1 MEFSKEKN
9 LGTKVV
15 FSRELVRV
23 VERISIVGSSIC
35 TSATSVSLITEG
47 ITACFSYRI
56 HPAAIAAL
64 LQSALPLVISVRRC
78 N

>member
-9 LGTKVV
+9 LNTKVV
-15 FSRELVRV
+15 FSRELAKV
-23 VERISIVGSSIC
+23 VERIDIVGSSIC
-35 TSATSVSLITEG
+35 TSAISISLIVEG
-47 ITACFSYRI
+47 VAACFSYRI